1 MEQYQRNL
9 SYVPICD
16 NFLQNL
22 LLFVIF
28 WGEGQVRWKIEHTF
42 HFQREKSRKAPH
54 TPHVETGKVYCLV
67 WSHGGHFRVQSL
79 DVHPSV
85 SLAGSAH
92 AHWVFWDLTF
102 AVGLVAGTRWGLI
115 LSGGQALSQKET
127 ASSAA
132 PVWSSYGGRGGNL
145 SIRRSGSLLQA

>member
-28 WGEGQVRWKIEHTF
+28 LGEGQVRWKIEHTF

-54 TPHVETGKVYCLV
+54 TPHVEKGKVYCLV

-115 LSGGQALSQKET
+115 DQSMVIYFYNPIKLQRWNAYLT
-127 ASSAA
+127 A
-132 PVWSSYGGRGGNL
+132 VNGNFNL
-145 SIRRSGSLLQA
+145 TIRKCS